1 LFNLLKLILILTI
14 GQYLYHEF
22 YRWTWTAVLKKAVK
36 DLNSRSNSIKEN
48 VLRWFLSEEI
58 DINTFQ
64 GVCFTLNLNAEL
76 FRENLFR
83 KLEINADEERERLSR
98 TRKRFGG

>member
-1 LFNLLKLILILTI
+1 MLNLLLILTT

-36 DLNSRSNSIKEN
+36 DLNSRSNSIREN
-48 VLRWFLSEEI
+48 VLRWFLNEEI

-76 FRENLFR
+76 FRENLFK
-83 KLEINADEERERLSR
+83 KLGINENEEREKLSR